1 MINIKTY
8 LLKDKYLSNDILS
21 LYIDNFWSDIFES
34 NKDNHLFLLCKIQFS
49 DTDDSYRTLG
59 HLVKINYE
67 DKTLFLEY
75 LSERLTILNDSY
87 VTHPISQMSFSYVIK
102 NGKCLDENRTLLLQE
117 FKDKETSNHNFNNLV
132 LPITMDPYKFGEV
145 ILSNN
150 IENDSIIRYI
160 VISGDKTYQI
170 DVCEN
175 SMVNKVTILGR
186 IKLSWIDSKLN
197 LNDTETFKREIGK
210 STIYFL
216 DGEVI
221 LRKKELPANPF
232 KKLQKESKLSNKFH
246 L

>member
-8 LLKDKYLSNDILS
+8 LLKDKILSNEILS

-34 NKDNHLFLLCKIQFS
+34 NKENHLFLLCKIQFS
-49 DTDDSYRTLG
+49 NTDDSYRTLG

-67 DKTLFLEY
+67 DKTLFLDY
-75 LSERLTILNDSY
+75 LSERLTILSDSY
-87 VTHPISQMSFSYVIK
+87 VTHPISQMSFSYIIK

-117 FKDKETSNHNFNNLV
+117 FNDKGISNHNFNNMD
-132 LPITMDPYKFGEV
+132 LPITMDPFKFGEV
-145 ILSNN
+145 RISNN
-150 IENDSIIRYI
+150 IDIEGESIIRYI
-160 VISGDKTYQI
+160 VVNRDKTYQI

-175 SMVNKVTILGR
+175 GMVNKVTILGR
-186 IKLSWIDSKLN
+186 INLSWIDSKLN

-232 KKLQKESKLSNKFH
+232 KKLQKESKL
-246 L
+246 LL